1 MTAEDIIKDA
11 AEACRHLL
19 KDKLMMAVCGPST
32 LLSYSWMMD
41 DLFKVFTWRVC
52 VFCAGTFFFA
62 QPRINQAAVIYLK
75 LLLLL
80 KGSFGAINCQTR
92 EKDGETAVKSP
103 EKREVK
109 SKYTEE

>member
-41 DLFKVFTWRVC
+41 DLFKVFT
-52 VFCAGTFFFA
+52 
-62 QPRINQAAVIYLK
+62 
-75 LLLLL
+75 
-80 KGSFGAINCQTR
+80 
-92 EKDGETAVKSP
+92 
-103 EKREVK
+103 
-109 SKYTEE
+109 